1 MKMKRIAVYLVG
13 LFTGAG
19 IAVAVVSNAA
29 DSIIPFTFKDGQ
41 VISADT
47 LNDLFASINSSAQ
60 GVSTESELNGSWTC
74 STYDPSPVGAKTQGT
89 PNWNFTT
96 DSVTGLQKLVNTWT
110 FSNGGKNLSMTLTPL
125 GGILGGGNNTNG
137 CPGVTNFNYTAN
149 VVESTL
155 MLSSTTGCIGGNG
168 YILPIVKASPYKFRV
183 VVDKT
188 VISCVAVNQPPAI
201 PTNLVATSAGGGVSI
216 SWTDNGGSPTG
227 FSVLKKVNGA
237 YVEIGTTSG
246 TSYTDTAG
254 AVGAL
259 YRVKST
265 NANGSS
271 LASIAVLAN

>member
-47 LNDLFASINSSAQ
+47 LNDLVASINSSAQ

-74 STYDPSPVGAKTQGT
+74 STYDPSSASAKTAGM
-89 PNWNFTT
+89 PNSNFNT
-96 DSVTGLQKLVNTWT
+96 DPVTGLQKLVNTWT
-110 FSNGGKNLSMTLTPL
+110 FSNGGKNLSMNLIPL
-125 GGILGGGNNTNG
+125 GGITGSGNNTGG
-137 CPGVTNFNYTAN
+137 CTGVTNFTYAAN

-155 MLSSTTGCIGGNG
+155 MLSSTTGCTGGNG
-168 YILPIVKASPYKFRV
+168 YILPIIKASPYKFRV

-188 VISCVAVNQPPAI
+188 VISCVAANQPPAI
-201 PTNLVATSAGGGVSI
+201 PTNLVATAGSGGVGI

-227 FSVLKKVNGA
+227 FSILKKVSGA
-237 YVEIGTTSG
+237 YTEIGTTSD
-246 TSYTDTAG
+246 TSYTDASG

>member
-1 MKMKRIAVYLVG
+1 MKIKRIAVYLVG

-47 LNDLFASINSSAQ
+47 LNDLFASINSSTQ
-60 GVSTESELNGSWTC
+60 GISSASELVGTWTC
-74 STYDPSPVGAKTQGT
+74 STYDPTSAASKTPGM
-89 PNWNFTT
+89 PNSNFST
-96 DSVTGLQKLVNTWT
+96 DSATGLQKLVNTWT
-110 FSNGGKNLSMTLTPL
+110 FTNGGKNLSMNLATL
-125 GGILGGGNNTNG
+125 GGISAQTNNTG
-137 CPGVTNFNYTAN
+137 TCATTTFEYTTN

-155 MLSSTTGCIGGNG
+155 MLSGSTSCISSSG
-168 YILPIVKASPYKFRV
+168 YILPIVKTSPYKFRV
-183 VVDKT
+183 IVDKT

-201 PTNLVATSAGGGVSI
+201 PTNLVATSSSSGVSI

-227 FSVLKKVNGA
+227 FSILKKVNGA
-237 YVEIGTTSG
+237 YTEIGTTSG
-246 TSYTDTAG
+246 TSYTDTTG